1 MHVICVER
9 QGRIPIGPC
18 LDGVGARRGPIGQM
32 CSGLFKSIK
41 TYATFGFPVS
51 SPYISRQS
59 LAKMML
65 ASLKPSAA
73 LGSTRHVRRPMSM
86 SMAPVAQGASKLV
99 RSYMCDME
107 LITAV

>member
-1 MHVICVER
+1 MCGKAR
-9 QGRIPIGPC
+9 KDTYLT

-32 CSGLFKSIK
+32 CRLFKSIK

-51 SPYISRQS
+51 STYISRQS